1 MTHTFDSERVL
12 RLLTADVGSTLGREL
27 LPDVLD
33 VAANVGALAVM
44 HIDTSWPTCPRHPHH
59 PMDYREAIDA
69 WCCPRDGAAIVRL
82 GELAPRSR

>member
-1 MTHTFDSERVL
+1 MPHAE
-12 RLLTADVGSTLGREL
+12 AGG
-27 LPDVLD
+27 
-33 VAANVGALAVM
+33 GAYSVEQGQRYYDQKVVDDFQQFVQDM